1 MRIDDYVAELERA
14 MTGPARFKR
23 DLVVEARDSLTDAAD
38 AMEDGGLDRA
48 EAERL
53 AVLEFGE
60 VEEIAP
66 GYQAELQAHA
76 GRRLG
81 VLLFVS
87 VPAITLCWGFVWHF
101 FPADQSAWAQAPGWY
116 SVASKVL
123 DYAQLAIG
131 VAGGLAALALGRG
144 ARLLGRARLV
154 TRSLGGAALSMLA
167 LTAVLGTALS
177 LGSHGPEGFASYLPG
192 LVVAVATYAL
202 AGLQLLGAVSC
213 LRVTRPAA
221 RRA

>member
-14 MTGPARFKR
+14 VTGPAKFKR
-23 DLVVEARDSLTDAAD
+23 DLVVEARDSLADAAE
-38 AMEDGGLDRA
+38 AMEAEGLDPA

-53 AVLEFGE
+53 AVLEFGA
-60 VEEIAP
+60 VEELAP

-81 VLLFVS
+81 VLLFFS
-87 VPAITLCWGFVWHF
+87 VPAIALCWGFVWHF
-101 FPADQSAWAQAPGWY
+101 FPAGQSAWAQAPGWY
-116 SVASKVL
+116 SAASKLL
-123 DYAQLAIG
+123 DYTQLAVG

-144 ARLLGRARLV
+144 ARLLGRTRLV
-154 TRSLGGAALSMLA
+154 TRSLGGAALSMLVV
-167 LTAVLGTALS
+167 TSVLGTALS

-202 AGLQLLGAVSC
+202 AGLQLLGAVRC